1 MDGKAPESERG
12 PGMKGEMSDGRNG
25 IRYTGYAPGAIGRIT
40 ACHAAYYHENWGL
53 DRSFEI
59 QVASELAAFL
69 GRFDPGCD
77 GLWLAWSGDA
87 FAGSVVVDASGS
99 PERGAR
105 LRWFIVAS
113 PFQGRGI
120 GRTLIRKA
128 VRFCEDAG
136 HARLF
141 LWTFQGLER
150 ARSLYEK
157 AGFRLSEEHEVTQ
170 WGQQILEQRFDLP
183 LRG

>member
-1 MDGKAPESERG
+1 MDGRAPEPERG
-12 PGMKGEMSDGRNG
+12 TGTKGEMSDGKNG

-40 ACHAAYYHENWGL
+40 ACHATYYYENWGL

-69 GRFDPGCD
+69 GRFDPGRD
-77 GLWLAWSGDA
+77 GLWIAWSGDA
-87 FAGSVVVDASGS
+87 FAGSVVVDGSES
-99 PERGAR
+99 PEREAR
-105 LRWFIVAS
+105 LRWFIVA
-113 PFQGRGI
+113 PRFRDRGI
-120 GRTLIRKA
+120 GGTLIREA
-128 VRFCEDAG
+128 VRFCRDAG

-157 AGFRLSEEHEVTQ
+157 VGFRLSGEHEVTQ
-170 WGQQILEQRFDLP
+170 WGQRILEQRFDLP